1 VNKRITEFL
10 KKKGI
15 SIDLV
20 NKLTDSSTTLHLREL
35 NLQGNDMIVIS
46 EILNEEENNLKSI
59 SFSYNKIGDLGAIAL
74 AKNLPLSLHEIGLVG
89 CGIEDTG
96 GREILTSIKALPN
109 IQMICMEQNNFS
121 TALQLE
127 FNEYEKK
134 NPQILVII

>member
-1 VNKRITEFL
+1 MNKRITEFL

>member
-1 VNKRITEFL
+1 MNKRITEFL

-59 SFSYNKIGDLGAIAL
+59 SFSYNKIGDLGAITL